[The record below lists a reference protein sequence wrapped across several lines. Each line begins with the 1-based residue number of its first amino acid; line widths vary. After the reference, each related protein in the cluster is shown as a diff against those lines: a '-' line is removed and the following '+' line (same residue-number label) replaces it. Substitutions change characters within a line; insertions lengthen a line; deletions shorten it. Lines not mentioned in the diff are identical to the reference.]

1 MNLHTMTTASLL
13 KAKESA
19 LPAMA
24 DSCWSRIGYNT
35 IYEEKAAAMVETDT
49 MSEHFDKIASYL
61 KKRSRLSFSGHKR
74 VVLRHRLEARL
85 QQLQLPDFSAY
96 WERLRCNPDEEG
108 QLFELATT
116 NETSFFRNN
125 GQFAF
130 LKENI
135 IPLLEQRSAQGNNS
149 IRILSAGCS
158 TGEEPY
164 SLAMTLLDSLRDCS
178 SVRLEIVAGDI
189 NENCLRIAK
198 NGCYDAEKLNKLPPS
213 YQKRFFTK
221 EDDCY
226 KIKAE
231 VRSLVRFVR
240 LNLDDLMNSDCPSW
254 NQGLGLFDIIFC
266 RNVMIYFAPPCQQ
279 KLIDTLYRMLLPDG
293 YLFTGD
299 AEPLHLFSH
308 EFMPVAEA
316 GCLIY
321 QKTERPRHDYT

>member
-1 MNLHTMTTASLL
+1 MD
-13 KAKESA
+13 KAQV
-19 LPAMA
+19 M
-24 DSCWSRIGYNT
+24 D
-35 IYEEKAAAMVETDT
+35 IYL
-49 MSEHFDKIASYL
+49 DKIATHL
-61 KKRSRLSFSGHKR
+61 KETSRLSFSGHKR

-85 QQLQLPDFSAY
+85 VQLQLPDFSAY
-96 WERLRCNPDEEG
+96 WERLQCTPAEEEH
-108 QLFELATT
+108 LFELATT
-116 NETSFFRNN
+116 NETSFFRNA

-135 IPLLEQRSAQGNNS
+135 IPLLEQRSVQGNSS

-164 SLAMTLLDSLRDCS
+164 SIGMTLLDSLRDSS

-198 NGCYDAEKLNKLPPS
+198 NGCYEAEKLSKLPPS

-221 EDDCY
+221 EDDGY
-226 KIKAE
+226 KINAE
-231 VRSLVRFVR
+231 VKSLVRFVR

-279 KLIDTLYRMLLPDG
+279 KLVDTLYRLLLPDG

-308 EFMPVAEA
+308 EFMPVAGA

-321 QKTERPRHDYT
+321 QKTERPRYD

>member
-1 MNLHTMTTASLL
+1 MNEYVDKIASLL
-13 KAKESA
+13 K
-19 LPAMA
+19 
-24 DSCWSRIGYNT
+24 D
-35 IYEEKAAAMVETDT
+35 
-49 MSEHFDKIASYL
+49 
-61 KKRSRLSFSGHKR
+61 RSRLSFTGPKLT
-74 VVLRHRLEARL
+74 VLRHRLEARL
-85 QQLQLPDFSAY
+85 EQLQLPDFSAY
-96 WERLRCNPDEEG
+96 WERLQCTPAEEEH
-108 QLFELATT
+108 LFELATT
-116 NETSFFRNN
+116 NETSFFRNV

-135 IPLLEQRSAQGNNS
+135 IPLLEQRSAQGNS
-149 IRILSAGCS
+149 CIRILSAGCS

-164 SLAMTLLDSLRDCS
+164 SIAMTLLDSLRDRN

-198 NGCYDAEKLNKLPPS
+198 NGYYDADKLGKLPAS
-213 YQKRFFTK
+213 YQKQFFTK
-221 EDDCY
+221 DDDYY

-279 KLIDTLYRMLLPDG
+279 KLVDTLYRLLLPGG
-293 YLFTGD
+293 YLLTGD

-308 EFMPVAEA
+308 EFSPVAEA

-321 QKTERPRHDYT
+321 QRTERPTNDHP